1 MARRFTEPRL
11 VLASHNDGKLREIR
25 DLMASL
31 GPAVVSAKELG
42 LPEPDETGD
51 TFVANALLKARAA
64 VAGSGLAALADDSG
78 IEVAA
83 LNGAPGIY
91 TARWAG
97 PDRDFMV
104 AMTRV
109 NDAMGANK
117 ERRANFTAVLALCWQ
132 DGHCE
137 TFAGKVFGTLVWPPR
152 GDRGFGFDPVFV
164 PDGHDITFGEM
175 DPALKHT
182 ISHRAVAFNKL
193 LDACFGGGA

>member
-51 TFVANALLKARAA
+51 TLVANALLKARAA

-91 TARWAG
+91 TARWA
-97 PDRDFMV
+97 
-104 AMTRV
+104 
-109 NDAMGANK
+109 
-117 ERRANFTAVLALCWQ
+117 
-132 DGHCE
+132 
-137 TFAGKVFGTLVWPPR
+137 
-152 GDRGFGFDPVFV
+152 
-164 PDGHDITFGEM
+164 
-175 DPALKHT
+175 
-182 ISHRAVAFNKL
+182 
-193 LDACFGGGA
+193 

>member
-1 MARRFTEPRL
+1 MARAFTEPRL

-25 DLMASL
+25 ELLAPL
-31 GPAVVSAKELG
+31 GRDVVSAQELD
-42 LPEPDETGD
+42 LPEPDETGK
-51 TFVANALLKARAA
+51 TFVANAVLKARAA
-64 VAGSGLAALADDSG
+64 VAGSGLPALADDSG

-97 PDRDFMV
+97 EPRDFMV

-109 NDAMGANK
+109 NDELGAAQN
-117 ERRANFTAVLALCWQ
+117 RRANFTAVLALCWP

-137 TFAGKVFGTLVWPPR
+137 TFEGHVFGTLVWPPR
-152 GDRGFGFDPVFV
+152 GDRGFGFDPMFV
-164 PDGHDITFGEM
+164 PDGYDVTFGEM
-175 DPALKHT
+175 DPALKHA

-193 LDACFGGGA
+193 LDACFGGNA

>member
-25 DLMASL
+25 DLIAPL
-31 GPAVVSAKELG
+31 GPTVVSAKELN

-104 AMTRV
+104 AMSRV
-109 NDAMGANK
+109 NDEMGDAQD
-117 ERRANFTAVLALCWQ
+117 RRANFTAILALCWP

-137 TFAGKVFGTLVWPPR
+137 AFEGKVFGTLVWPPR

-164 PDGHDITFGEM
+164 PDGYDITFGEM
-175 DPALKHT
+175 DPAVKHT